1 MEWLSD
7 FVTPSIWDVIP
18 FAALLGGGAVIGA
31 IKKLRTAWGAPL
43 LYGVV
48 GGGVIFICLSL
59 VSLSNRHMETLERI
73 GGEQIEELERTG
85 DKQTKALEE
94 LSNEQGEIL
103 NELIRANPTRPYFT
117 QTLAEI
123 YKVSEGTRYL
133 TVSVQNNNISAEN
146 VVSHLLVLEEAL
158 KSNAETL
165 HSSRVEIAN
174 PIGSGGTHNH
184 HWGPVNVPP
193 NARPAFVV
201 LQVQYSH
208 ALSNALYSQ
217 SLFLKFRGTS
227 QDGTYIEQLFNATS
241 DEKTKIMRYMEKRGI
256 SAL

>member
-1 MEWLSD
+1 MFGGRLSR
-7 FVTPSIWDVIP
+7 
-18 FAALLGGGAVIGA
+18 
-31 IKKLRTAWGAPL
+31 LRQ
-43 LYGVV
+43 
-48 GGGVIFICLSL
+48 L
-59 VSLSNRHMETLERI
+59 V
-73 GGEQIEELERTG
+73 Q
-85 DKQTKALEE
+85 D
-94 LSNEQGEIL
+94 
-103 NELIRANPTRPYFT
+103 
-117 QTLAEI
+117 
-123 YKVSEGTRYL
+123 EGPTRYL
-133 TVSVQNNNISAEN
+133 TVSVQNNNIASRPPADPGDRCHRPTCRRSVGPTGRAGTSARARPPTPPSGGRSPAPTSQRRPWSNASSASWKNATKVERRQN
-146 VVSHLLVLEEAL
+146 RIQRPRPPRETGQNGRRETDAL
-158 KSNAETL
+158 SSDAATVPDLRAPHRHRTNASVKSNAEPL

-174 PIGSGGTHNH
+174 PIGFGGTHNH